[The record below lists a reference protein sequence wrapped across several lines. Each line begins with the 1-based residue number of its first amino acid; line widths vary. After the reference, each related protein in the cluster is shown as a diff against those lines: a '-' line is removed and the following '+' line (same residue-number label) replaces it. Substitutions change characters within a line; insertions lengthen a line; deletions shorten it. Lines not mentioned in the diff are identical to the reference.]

1 VRTAYQG
8 EPGAY
13 SEAAALEFYPKTD
26 LMPCPS
32 FEAVFDAVAS
42 GSATAGVLPVENT
55 IGGSIHRNFDLL
67 VEHDLPIV
75 GEVEVAVDHCLLV
88 YPGTTREAI
97 RRVYSHPQGLAQ
109 CEAFL
114 KTLTGVELVA
124 TYDTAGSA
132 KLVRDGA
139 LRDTAAIASHRAA
152 DVFGLEVL
160 ASGIQD
166 YATNITRFVVIAR
179 APDTNAVGEKTTIV
193 FALPNEPGALYRAL
207 GVFAERSIDLTKL
220 ESRPIRG
227 RAWEYMF
234 YADLALGRHELK
246 CARALVHLAEF
257 AKWVRT
263 LGSYPKWKDEPKS
276 TQPS

>member
-1 VRTAYQG
+1 MRTAYQG

-13 SEAAALEFYPKTD
+13 SEAAAAEFHPGAD

-32 FEAVFDAVAS
+32 FEAVFDAVSS
-42 GSATAGVLPVENT
+42 GAATDGVLPVENT
-55 IGGSIHRNFDLL
+55 IGGSIHRNYDLL

-75 GEVEVAVDHCLLV
+75 GEVEVAVEHCLLA
-88 YPGTTREAI
+88 YPGTARDAI

-109 CEAFL
+109 CEQFL
-114 KTLTGVELVA
+114 KTLQGVELVA

-132 KLVRDGA
+132 KLVRDGK
-139 LRDTAAIASHRAA
+139 LNDTAAIASRRAA
-152 DVFGLEVL
+152 DVFGLDVL
-160 ASGIQD
+160 ESGIQD
-166 YATNITRFVVIAR
+166 YATNLTRFVVIAR
-179 APDTNAVGEKTTIV
+179 HADATVLGEKTSIV

-207 GVFAERSIDLTKL
+207 GVFAERQIDLTKL

-257 AKWVRT
+257 AKWIRT
-263 LGSYPKWKDEPKS
+263 LGSYPRWKER
-276 TQPS
+276 T